1 MLAPLTDESG
11 VTTPVA
17 LGRAAGRS
25 DCQQDFP
32 HIRSQ
37 VGEAVSYRLKQVL
50 GQGPKSAPIAAAVLS
65 AHPSSESGVH
75 ASNESNVEGWVREAA
90 LVWSLTDTFD
100 IPVHLR
106 NTDYEKTEVDRITP
120 KGQKWKEQS
129 AANAQGTLD
138 GVGHD
143 KPE

>member
-1 MLAPLTDESG
+1 MRARRSPGGTEALVCCIYGLNRRGDVMRIWAYRKGQSVKLSSG
-11 VTTPVA
+11 D
-17 LGRAAGRS
+17 GR
-25 DCQQDFP
+25 P
-32 HIRSQ
+32 HF
-37 VGEAVSYRLKQVL
+37 
-50 GQGPKSAPIAAAVLS
+50 
-65 AHPSSESGVH
+65 VH

-106 NTDYEKTEVDRITP
+106 NTDHERTEVDRITA

-129 AANAQGTLD
+129 AANAQGILD
-138 GVGHD
+138 GGGHD

>member
-1 MLAPLTDESG
+1 
-11 VTTPVA
+11 
-17 LGRAAGRS
+17 
-25 DCQQDFP
+25 
-32 HIRSQ
+32 
-37 VGEAVSYRLKQVL
+37 
-50 GQGPKSAPIAAAVLS
+50 VLS
-65 AHPSSESGVH
+65 AHPSSEFGIH

-90 LVWSLTDTFD
+90 LVCYLTDTFD

-106 NTDYEKTEVDRITP
+106 NTDYEKTEVNRITA

-129 AANAQGTLD
+129 DANPQGILD